1 MWPPCRYLDPSV
13 GSAAAAAASPTGGP
27 PGCVMVTEAHLT
39 TLNPGV
45 GPAQLA
51 AVRDHLVADSN
62 LWGRSVLPFVRRVV
76 VCLFACCCCYGCRW
90 MGLCLCTGSRI
101 GRLQGYIELWE
112 V

>member
-27 PGCVMVTEAHLT
+27 PGCVMVTEAHLI

-51 AVRDHLVADSN
+51 AVRDHLLADSN
-62 LWGRSVLPFVRRVV
+62 LWGRSVLEISCPGLHC
-76 VCLFACCCCYGCRW
+76 CLFSCCCCCCC
-90 MGLCLCTGSRI
+90 CLQVSVSLSLFFERDKVG
-101 GRLQGYIELWE
+101 
-112 V
+112 

>member
-51 AVRDHLVADSN
+51 AVRDHLLADSN
-62 LWGRSVLPFVRRVV
+62 LWGRSVLPFVRRAALLF
-76 VCLFACCCCYGCRW
+76 VCLLAAAA
-90 MGLCLCTGSRI
+90 I
-101 GRLQGYIELWE
+101 VAVGRGYVCALEAA
-112 V
+112 